1 MQLEVERQTPQ
12 EITKGQERDSRK
24 KPRKA
29 HREMEK
35 EKSKYKT
42 GARDILKICLLV
54 DLSSSPLSPQQ
65 SRFLQLWADSQRFP
79 PDPSDGT
86 CQRKERETWMC
97 QPGRK
102 NAAFHCVEGLRGNTN
117 LLLYY

>member
-1 MQLEVERQTPQ
+1 
-12 EITKGQERDSRK
+12 
-24 KPRKA
+24 
-29 HREMEK
+29 MEK

-86 CQRKERETWMC
+86 IIASGTRLTTEAEASLPKEA
-97 QPGRK
+97 PGRFEMK
-102 NAAFHCVEGLRGNTN
+102 GWDQVPLDQ
-117 LLLYY
+117 